1 LSFCRGQNHE
11 NRQNDPNSLI
21 AYDTQKDKS
30 NPIMLK
36 VRRRLRTSPG
46 RGTVRRG
53 KKEGT
58 CAGAALAA
66 PSVPDAGPDEQYPV
80 RDLDAI

>member
-1 LSFCRGQNHE
+1 ML
-11 NRQNDPNSLI
+11 
-21 AYDTQKDKS
+21 T
-30 NPIMLK
+30 PIILK
-36 VRRRLRTSPG
+36 VQRRLRTSPG